1 MEVTNPN
8 RRGIINHR
16 EDRGREEG
24 HGILS
29 LRCPVPK
36 SLIFGRISDHG
47 FGGFHGS
54 QTSLCLFVP
63 SVYDYPGAAVVI
75 DAGCTTANVC
85 GNKLLSG
92 GHGLLYIECR
102 FQQRS
107 AVLRPGLIRR
117 PYIQLII

>member
-8 RRGIINHR
+8 RRGIINHG

-36 SLIFGRISDHG
+36 SLIFGRNSDHG
-47 FGGFHGS
+47 FRGFHGS
-54 QTSLCLFVP
+54 KTSVCLFAP
-63 SVYDYPGAAVVI
+63 SVYDFHGAAVVI

-92 GHGLLYIECR
+92 GHGLL
-102 FQQRS
+102 
-107 AVLRPGLIRR
+107 
-117 PYIQLII
+117 